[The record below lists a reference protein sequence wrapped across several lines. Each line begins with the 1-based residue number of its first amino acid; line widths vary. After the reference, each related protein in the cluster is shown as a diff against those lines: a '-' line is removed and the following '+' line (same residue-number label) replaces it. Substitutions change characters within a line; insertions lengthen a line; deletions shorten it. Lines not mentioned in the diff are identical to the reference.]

1 MKQGAIFD
9 MDGLLLDTERLYY
22 KSMEETT
29 RRFGVPHTQAF
40 EDALAG
46 TNDAQGMAVIRHF
59 YPTVDAPAM
68 LEDCT
73 ARVRRWLERDVPLK
87 PGARELPLY
96 FREHGVRTAVA
107 SSTEKA
113 LVLRSLRLAGLDGSF
128 DAVVSGQE
136 VAHGKPAPDI
146 FLRAAELIGC
156 APEDCFVFED
166 SISGCRAGIA
176 AGCATVMVINL
187 FQPTEDV
194 RAGCVGIFR
203 SLLEVQQALERG
215 KLSQHVPGTP

>member
-1 MKQGAIFD
+1 M
-9 MDGLLLDTERLYY
+9 
-22 KSMEETT
+22 
-29 RRFGVPHTQAF
+29 
-40 EDALAG
+40 
-46 TNDAQGMAVIRHF
+46 
-59 YPTVDAPAM
+59 
-68 LEDCT
+68 
-73 ARVRRWLERDVPLK
+73 
-87 PGARELPLY
+87 
-96 FREHGVRTAVA
+96 
-107 SSTEKA
+107 
-113 LVLRSLRLAGLDGSF
+113 LRSLRLAGLDGSF

-176 AGCATVMVINL
+176 AGCATVMVIDL